1 ATKTENVNEV
11 DCLVINA
18 TPING
23 FWTTRWLAR
32 DRKGTIWIM
41 RETRNQQSVD
51 LIQPF
56 LPSIPEAGWKSWM
69 DASAIPE
76 NYSVVSNVSSKVR
89 LQSGQISANCIRLF
103 VQSSEGISIEYY
115 AEKKGLVR
123 IEKQ

>member
-1 ATKTENVNEV
+1 
-11 DCLVINA
+11 
-18 TPING
+18 
-23 FWTTRWLAR
+23 
-32 DRKGTIWIM
+32 M